1 MNYLI
6 LHKGY
11 ALKKLLLLASLSTLL
26 SLNAAKE
33 VNIWKGA
40 PDALR
45 QAARNKEV
53 ATSLESLG
61 LDFTRLMKVYTEKLK
76 PRLTAGQKKELV
88 SMLQR
93 ARTLIKKSRELA
105 QKDGDDQQLQ
115 EEIQAIGQELFMAY
129 FPLLLTMQ
137 QEVTDQV
144 ALQIEDEVKT
154 LTGKGYD
161 ILDNAISSMIKVLQ

>member
-1 MNYLI
+1 M
-6 LHKGY
+6 
-11 ALKKLLLLASLSTLL
+11 KKLLLICSLLNL
-26 SLNAAKE
+26 FSLNAAKD

-53 ATSLESLG
+53 ATNLESLG

-76 PRLTAGQKKELV
+76 PRLTPAQKKELL

-93 ARTLIKKSRELA
+93 ARTLIKKSRELG
-105 QKDGDDQQLQ
+105 QKNGDDEQLQ
-115 EEIQAIGQELFMAY
+115 EEIQAIGQELFVSY
-129 FPLLLTMQ
+129 FPLLLTIQ
-137 QEVTDQV
+137 QEVTEQV
-144 ALQIEDEVKT
+144 AVQIEDEVKA

-161 ILDNAISSMIKVLQ
+161 MLDNAISSMIKVLQ

>member
-1 MNYLI
+1 M
-6 LHKGY
+6 
-11 ALKKLLLLASLSTLL
+11 KKLLGICFLLNLA

-45 QAARNKEV
+45 QAAYNKEV

-61 LDFTRLMKVYTEKLK
+61 LDLTRLMKVYTEKLK
-76 PRLTAGQKKELV
+76 PKLTTNQKKELL

-93 ARTLIKKSRELA
+93 VRTFIKKSRELG

-115 EEIQAIGQELFMAY
+115 EEIQAIGQELFLSY
-129 FPLLLTMQ
+129 LPLLLTIQ
-137 QEVTDQV
+137 QEITSQV
-144 ALQIEDEVKT
+144 AVQIEDEVKA

-161 ILDNAISSMIKVLQ
+161 MLDNAISSMIKVLQ

>member
-1 MNYLI
+1 M
-6 LHKGY
+6 
-11 ALKKLLLLASLSTLL
+11 KKLLVTCLLLNLA

-45 QAARNKEV
+45 QAAHNKEV

-61 LDFTRLMKVYTEKLK
+61 LDLTRLMKVYTEKLK
-76 PRLTAGQKKELV
+76 PKLTTNQKKELL

-93 ARTLIKKSRELA
+93 ARTLIMKVRELG

-115 EEIQAIGQELFMAY
+115 EEIQAIGQELFLSY
-129 FPLLLTMQ
+129 LPLLLTIQ
-137 QEVTDQV
+137 QEITSQV
-144 ALQIEDEVKT
+144 AVQIEDEVKA

-161 ILDNAISSMIKVLQ
+161 MLDNAISSMIKVLQ

>member
-1 MNYLI
+1 MTC
-6 LHKGY
+6 
-11 ALKKLLLLASLSTLL
+11 LLLNLA

-45 QAARNKEV
+45 QAAHNKEV

-61 LDFTRLMKVYTEKLK
+61 LDLTRLMKVYTEKLK
-76 PRLTAGQKKELV
+76 PKLTTNQKKELL

-93 ARTLIKKSRELA
+93 ARTLIMKVRELG

-115 EEIQAIGQELFMAY
+115 EEIQAIGQELFLSY
-129 FPLLLTMQ
+129 LPLLLTIQ
-137 QEVTDQV
+137 QEITSQV
-144 ALQIEDEVKT
+144 AVQIEDEVKA

-161 ILDNAISSMIKVLQ
+161 MLDNAISSMIKVLQ